1 MISDCWCTVPLC
13 HDSHISFAKHSVTY
27 NNCRKFTTSKF
38 DLNFPIIGR
47 FGKRKSFINC
57 FQLRSLVVGKY
68 YIRKIQNLTIHEMV
82 VWYIQGNRK
91 NTVKARGRK
100 VMTKLKKKVEF
111 YPSVECTL
119 LSCRDIENDRKEL
132 IRFHKISNW
141 IE

>member
-1 MISDCWCTVPLC
+1 MSYTIQNS
-13 HDSHISFAKHSVTY
+13 
-27 NNCRKFTTSKF
+27 
-38 DLNFPIIGR
+38 
-47 FGKRKSFINC
+47 
-57 FQLRSLVVGKY
+57 LRSLVVGKY